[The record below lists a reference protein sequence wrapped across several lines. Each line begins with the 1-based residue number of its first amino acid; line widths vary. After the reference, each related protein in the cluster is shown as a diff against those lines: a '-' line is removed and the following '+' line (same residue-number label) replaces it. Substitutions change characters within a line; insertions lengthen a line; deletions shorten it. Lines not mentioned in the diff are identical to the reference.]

1 MPKGTSEAWS
11 GSRVGMFFKQI
22 EKWNHS
28 CVLRGS
34 LQHGNKTTLAIWFCA
49 NAPHCFPWRRISL
62 KKGAGLVDSSWPRPQ
77 PVEAT
82 YQTITIKCRGGWRLC
97 CRCCWCARCGG
108 GERSS
113 LSDRRSSGLPC
124 LAASDDAPK
133 DKTIRCEDGCHTL
146 ICRIRRCS
154 IWDFFLIFSHTSLLL
169 LFPAVF
175 LRLCLPGWNNQPP
188 LSLYPCVGLLDDTQ
202 VNDTAHLLHKT
213 RPPHLAVISSKAYYS
228 ETTR

>member
-1 MPKGTSEAWS
+1 M
-11 GSRVGMFFKQI
+11 
-22 EKWNHS
+22 
-28 CVLRGS
+28 LRES

-49 NAPHCFPWRRISL
+49 NAPLGFPWRRISL
-62 KKGAGLVDSSWPRPQ
+62 TKGAGLVDSSWPRPQ

-97 CRCCWCARCGG
+97 CRCCCCWCCWCGG

-113 LSDRRSSGLPC
+113 LSERRSSGLPC
-124 LAASDDAPK
+124 LAAPDDAPQ
-133 DKTIRCEDGCHTL
+133 DKTIRCEDGGHTL

-154 IWDFFLIFSHTSLLL
+154 IWDFYFFHTSLLL
-169 LFPAVF
+169 LFLLFFSACV
-175 LRLCLPGWNNQPP
+175 CLAGITNP

-213 RPPHLAVISSKAYYS
+213 RPPRLTVISSKAYYS